1 MVIRRMVGGAKG
13 VMMRKIIVLACIL
26 SLLVLAVLLVGC
38 GSGGSGSG
46 TPEGVAK
53 AFWEAALKGDS
64 DTTWAMLSKSFQANL
79 KNKAEWAKTQMTN
92 NPTATVEAGKTTV
105 TGNTATV
112 SVKIKS
118 GGTEITT
125 QEVSL
130 VKEGGVWKVAFP

>member
-1 MVIRRMVGGAKG
+1 MVGGAKG

-53 AFWEAALKGDS
+53 AFWAAALKGDS
-64 DTTWAMLSKSFQANL
+64 DTTWAMLSKGFQANQ
-79 KNKAEWAKTQMTN
+79 KSKADWAKTQMTN
-92 NPTATVEAGKTTV
+92 SPTATVEAGKATV
-105 TGNTATV
+105 TGDTAKV

-118 GGTEITT
+118 GGTEIMTE
-125 QEVSL
+125 EVVL
-130 VKEGGVWKVAFP
+130 VKEGGVWKVEMP